1 MEQPQKSL
9 SLTNLAIRKLR
20 RHRMAV
26 AGLWVL
32 AILYTTCFVFP
43 DFIAPYGYDNERRDL
58 SYQPPSRVR
67 LFDTDGKLRWPF
79 VYRMRYKRDENY
91 LRAYYADTSERF
103 PIKLFPRSYYDLQY
117 RVGPEGE
124 VNTMRASAT
133 FEAPAAGKIYI
144 RTEREFDPAVARD
157 WQPAVRIKPDGG
169 KAVHANLMVDD
180 DWSAT
185 EATVT
190 AGQKVTI
197 ETADTHRLLGL
208 FPIHRRLIGVDEPA
222 RLYLLGADARGRDL
236 LSRILYGGRV
246 SLTIGLVGVAVSF
259 SIGML
264 VGGLSGYYGGKF
276 DVATQR
282 LCEMIMLIPGFFL
295 MLALRAALPAQLG
308 SIQVYFMIVLIMSF
322 ISWAGMARVIRGMVL
337 SIRSAEYVE
346 AARAIGQRDLK
357 IITQHVLPQTLSY
370 AIVSVTLS
378 IPGFILAESALSLL
392 GLGIQDPEAS
402 WGNLLRDAMNV
413 SNITNQPWILLPG
426 VFIFITVM
434 AFNFL
439 GDGLRDAFDP
449 RSQLVGK
456 EYDEA

>member
-1 MEQPQKSL
+1 MEKPQKPL
-9 SLTNLAIRKLR
+9 SLTNLAFRKLR
-20 RHRMAV
+20 RHRMAM

-32 AILYTTCFVFP
+32 AILYTTCFAFP

-58 SYQPPSRVR
+58 SNQPPSRIR
-67 LFDTDGKLRWPF
+67 LFDAEGKLRWPF
-79 VYRMRYKRDENY
+79 VYRMLSRRDENY
-91 LRAYYADTSERF
+91 LPVFYEDTSERF
-103 PIKLFPRSYYDLQY
+103 PIRFFPRSYYDLQY
-117 RVGPEGE
+117 RVGEEGE
-124 VNTMRASAT
+124 VNTMRASAA
-133 FEAPAAGKIYI
+133 FEAPAAGRIYV
-144 RTEREFDPAVARD
+144 RTEREFDAKVGRD
-157 WQPAVRIKPDGG
+157 WHPSVKISPTGSDAAHVSLK
-169 KAVHANLMVDD
+169 VDD
-180 DWSAT
+180 DWQAT
-185 EATVT
+185 GAEVT
-190 AGQKVTI
+190 AGQKVHIRT
-197 ETADTHRLLGL
+197 TDTHRLLGL
-208 FPIHRRLIGVDEPA
+208 FPIHTRLIGVDEPA

-259 SIGML
+259 AIGML

-282 LCEMIMLIPGFFL
+282 ICEMIMLIPSFFL
-295 MLALRAALPAQLG
+295 MLALRAALPANIG

-322 ISWAGMARVIRGMVL
+322 IGWAGMARVIRGMVL

-357 IITQHVLPQTLSY
+357 IIVQHVLPQTLSY

-378 IPGFILAESALSLL
+378 IPGFILGESALSLL

-402 WGNLLRDAMNV
+402 WGNLLRNAMNV
-413 SNITNQPWILLPG
+413 SSITYQPWILLPG
-426 VFIFITVM
+426 VFIFIAVM

-456 EYDEA
+456 EYYEV